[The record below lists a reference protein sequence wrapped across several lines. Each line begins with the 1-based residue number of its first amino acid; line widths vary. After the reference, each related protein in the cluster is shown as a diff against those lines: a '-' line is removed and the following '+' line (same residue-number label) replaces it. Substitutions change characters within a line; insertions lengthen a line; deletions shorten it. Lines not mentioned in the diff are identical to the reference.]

1 MNKSH
6 IILGVA
12 LGLGAMTFAHAD
24 ELYLY
29 AGAGLKNPTQKII
42 TQYEKE
48 TGNKVIVEYAGM
60 GQLLTRFETTKKGDL
75 FLSGSEN
82 YVQKLQ
88 HDGYIQQDMPIVL
101 HVPVM
106 AVRRDKAQN
115 INSLKELA
123 HSDLRIGIGDSKAMA
138 LGKGAEK
145 MINASGYAD
154 ELNKKI
160 VTKAAT
166 VKQLMLYLLHGQ
178 VDAAV
183 IGRAGAYRERD
194 KLKILPSP
202 VGTPKEKVTIALLK
216 TTTHPQA
223 AEKLMQ
229 MFTSPNGIATFTHE
243 GFLPI
248 K

>member
-1 MNKSH
+1 MNKSQ
-6 IILGVA
+6 ILLGLA
-12 LGLGAMTFAHAD
+12 LGLTTISFAHAD

-29 AGAGLKNPTQKII
+29 AGAGLKKPTQKII
-42 TQYEKE
+42 AEYEKE

-75 FLSGSEN
+75 FLSGSEG
-82 YVQKLQ
+82 YVQKLAD
-88 HDGYIQQDMPIVL
+88 DGYIAQDMPIVL

-106 AVRRDKAQN
+106 AVRRDKAKN
-115 INSLKELA
+115 INSFKDLA

-154 ELNKKI
+154 ELDKKI

-183 IGRAGAYRERD
+183 VGRAGAYRER
-194 KLKILPSP
+194 KILKILPSP
-202 VGTPKEKVTIALLK
+202 VGTPQEKVTIALLK
-216 TTTHPQA
+216 TSKHPQE

-229 MFTSPNGIATFTHE
+229 MFTSLDGITAFTHE